1 MTPESRLQ
9 YASCYVKVM
18 LGYWDDYG
26 SSGTLTGRIALYRC
40 FGPKN
45 EEHRLGGKNFWTQ
58 YLRAQMKFL
67 VKIFFLH
74 HVQHLNFT
82 IEKDLGQSD
91 RWKKTGTHKNSE
103 PVPSGQSLRNRLHML
118 LNLLK

>member
-58 YLRAQMKFL
+58 YLRAQMKFWIM
-67 VKIFFLH
+67 IFFLH
-74 HVQHLNFT
+74 QVQHLNFT

-91 RWKKTGTHKNSE
+91 RWKETGTLKNSE
-103 PVPSGQSLRNRLHML
+103 PPPSGQSLRNRLHVRTF
-118 LNLLK
+118 